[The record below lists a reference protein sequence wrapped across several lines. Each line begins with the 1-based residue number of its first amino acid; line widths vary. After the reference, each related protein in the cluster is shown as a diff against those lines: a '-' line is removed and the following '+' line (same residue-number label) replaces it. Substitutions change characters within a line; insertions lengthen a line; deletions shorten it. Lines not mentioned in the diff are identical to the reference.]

1 MTIQEAAHRLGK
13 SNLTIRRW
21 IKSGKLSA
29 TMINSK
35 WDIPESA
42 LSDISEDIS
51 DDISSINQNNIIDK
65 AHLLEEIQFLRKENE
80 RLRKQIDEKDRI
92 LEDSRQR
99 QDTIIMQ
106 LTRQLDNQLKLLE
119 YKRVPWYRKWFR
131 KKPSPEMV
139 TWENFTN
146 KPLRFNRVLWQKK
159 ITHRRLIYKGPQ
171 KTQLIT
177 TININNNNTNNNPKP
192 IMRK

>member
-139 TWENFTN
+139 T
-146 KPLRFNRVLWQKK
+146 
-159 ITHRRLIYKGPQ
+159 
-171 KTQLIT
+171 
-177 TININNNNTNNNPKP
+177 
-192 IMRK
+192 